1 MVCIRPATL
10 EDIWEVQHCN
20 LMCLPENYQMKY
32 YLYHSLSWPLLLHVA
47 ESADSGGRKKI
58 VGYVLAKL
66 DEESEDAHGHITSLA
81 VLRTH
86 RKLGIAAKLMRAAHD
101 AMRGVYDA
109 KYCSLHVRVSNAAAI
124 HLYVDVLGYDKKDVE
139 KKYYA
144 DGEDAHDMRK
154 TFARLAEEL
163 EKNPDAD
170 VDSTLLRAL
179 KLLSVVG

>member
-10 EDIWEVQHCN
+10 DDLWEMQHCN

-32 YLYHSLSWPLLLHVA
+32 YLYHALSWPQLLHVA
-47 ESADSGGRKKI
+47 ESDGKI

-66 DEESEDAHGHITSLA
+66 DEDSTEVHGHITSLA

-86 RKLGIAAKLMRAAHD
+86 RKLGIAAKLMNAAHD
-101 AMRGVYDA
+101 AMQGVFEA

-124 HLYVDVLGYDKKDVE
+124 HLYVDILGYEKNDIE

-154 TFARLAEEL
+154 TFKRLAEEVQK
-163 EKNPDAD
+163 EGGAD
-170 VDSTLLRAL
+170 EELVDQLKKLST
-179 KLLSVVG
+179 

>member
-1 MVCIRPATL
+1 
-10 EDIWEVQHCN
+10 
-20 LMCLPENYQMKY
+20 
-32 YLYHSLSWPLLLHVA
+32 
-47 ESADSGGRKKI
+47 
-58 VGYVLAKL
+58 
-66 DEESEDAHGHITSLA
+66 

-101 AMRGVYDA
+101 AMCGVYDA

-124 HLYVDVLGYDKKDVE
+124 HLYVDILGYDKKDVE

-154 TFARLAEEL
+154 TFAQLAEEA
-163 EKNPDAD
+163 EKNQDVD
-170 VDSTLLRAL
+170 VDSTLLQEL